1 MGTVKG
7 NYAQLLH
14 RKGGGVVSIACYSNP
29 KTSKPLEQ
37 LDAAWRGRRQPPA
50 PRASSVGDG
59 ITSYG
64 RWWTQILQ
72 PVKTNLNISYTRTKS
87 LNQLAYRVG
96 VNSLIEI
103 HSLRHDKD
111 NVRSKI
117 TWTWTWA
124 TGAGVGERQ
133 QGNVR
138 VI

>member
-1 MGTVKG
+1 M
-7 NYAQLLH
+7 
-14 RKGGGVVSIACYSNP
+14 
-29 KTSKPLEQ
+29 
-37 LDAAWRGRRQPPA
+37 
-50 PRASSVGDG
+50 
-59 ITSYG
+59 
-64 RWWTQILQ
+64 Q
-72 PVKTNLNISYTRTKS
+72 PVKTNLNISYTHTKS

-117 TWTWTWA
+117 TWTWTWT